1 MIISNKELTGKIIG
15 CAIEVHR
22 NLGPGLLESI
32 YRDSLL
38 LELCDQGIQVKKEIS
53 IPVVYKNRIL
63 STAYR
68 IDLLVENSII
78 IELKAVEKLN
88 EIHFAQTLTY
98 LKITKCKLA
107 LLINF
112 NVLILK
118 DGIRRII
125 N

>member
-1 MIISNKELTGKIIG
+1 LNQF
-15 CAIEVHR
+15 
-22 NLGPGLLESI
+22 
-32 YRDSLL
+32 RDSLL

-68 IDLLVENSII
+68 IDLLVKNSII